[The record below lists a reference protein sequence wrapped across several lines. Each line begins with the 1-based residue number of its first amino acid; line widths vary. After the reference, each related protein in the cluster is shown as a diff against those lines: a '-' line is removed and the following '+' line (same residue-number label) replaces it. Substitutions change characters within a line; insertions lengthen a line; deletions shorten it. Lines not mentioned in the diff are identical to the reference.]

1 MTTSAKS
8 ETVKWY
14 VQRNIE
20 EVEFKEFKQ
29 AIENHGDICID
40 FFHIPF
46 DNAYP
51 EIDFNYPAIFYCAGE
66 ILDNL
71 YAQGLPGVFY
81 DSKTL
86 DLEAISLQNAD
97 MMWNQPFLSGTFS
110 ELNDYLSSHTIDQ
123 FFLRP
128 AIDNKR
134 FGGMTLNQ
142 AKFFQWYEQLMGIKD
157 ESPILSER
165 ILASHLSLPEKE
177 YRLLINEGQVMTGS
191 AYAIHGIKNTKG
203 NISQEIL
210 NFAELFASKIE
221 SPDIFMLDIAIN
233 ENKIGVIEMNGIH
246 NAGVYGMDKNLWV
259 KTLHDYAQKTYALR
273 QTKKMTI

>member
-1 MTTSAKS
+1 MTISTKS
-8 ETVKWY
+8 DTVKWY
-14 VQRNIE
+14 IQRNIE

-29 AIENHGDICID
+29 AIESYGDICID

-51 EIDFNYPAIFYCAGE
+51 EIDFNYPAVFYCAGE
-66 ILDNL
+66 VLDNL

-81 DSKTL
+81 DSQSL
-86 DLEAISLQNAD
+86 DLEAVSLENAD
-97 MMWNQPFLSGTFS
+97 MMWNQPFLSGTFPQ
-110 ELNDYLSSHTIDQ
+110 LNDYLASHAIEK

-134 FGGMTLNQ
+134 FGGMTLSRNQ
-142 AKFFQWYEQLMGIKD
+142 FSQWYEQLMEIKD

-165 ILASHLSLPEKE
+165 ILASSLSLPEKE
-177 YRLLINEGQVMTGS
+177 YRLLIHEGKVMTGS
-191 AYAIHGIKNTKG
+191 AYAIHGIKNMKG
-203 NISQEIL
+203 AIPQEVL
-210 NFAELFASKIE
+210 VFAESFASKIK
-221 SPDIFMLDIAIN
+221 SPDIFMLDVAIN
-233 ENKIGVIEMNGIH
+233 QNKIGIIEMNGIH

-259 KTLHDYAQKTYALR
+259 KTLHNYAQKSYALR